1 MKKQNIIL
9 ALILSTITVTAV
21 AVTSDSK
28 EKDAKSV
35 AWFTA
40 NVRAARAQNKTCFE
54 NTELQSSTNCK
65 NALHALELV
74 YVGVGN

>member
-1 MKKQNIIL
+1 MKKQNLIL
-9 ALILSTITVTAV
+9 ALILSTSTVTAV
-21 AVTSDSK
+21 AISTDSQEK
-28 EKDAKSV
+28 EAKSV

-65 NALHALELV
+65 NALHALELI